1 MAFKIRFLLT
11 SRCTA
16 TCAYC
21 HNEGQDKRGPTL
33 LSVQAIERILGI
45 LEASQCLPD
54 EIILSGGEPT
64 LHRSVADIARRCKAT
79 GAHISMDT
87 HGGHPRLL
95 QPVLPYLDEIKVHID
110 SFDAAE
116 QHASMGIEIDQVLAS
131 VRLAQQFPLALLANH
146 PLKCPA
152 TTAAFVTQARSVG
165 LDCKIIDMFG
175 LDTPEAPAPGI
186 DWREHGYRC
195 EADGQWLHANGAH
208 RLHTKRCGAE
218 HNLHDD
224 SLFIGAEGIRRAVDG
239 VIIGKPENF
248 TLRMLKRAAACP
260 SMDAPARQG
269 HGNVALALAAAL
281 S

>member
-33 LSVQAIERILGI
+33 LGVQAIEHILDT
-45 LEASQCLPD
+45 LEAGQCLPD

-64 LHRSVADIARRCKAT
+64 LHKSVADIARRCKAT
-79 GAHISMDT
+79 GAHVSMDT

-95 QPVLPYLDEIKVHID
+95 QPVLPHLDEIKVHID
-110 SFDAAE
+110 SFDATE
-116 QHASMGIEIDQVLAS
+116 QRASMGIDIDQVLAS
-131 VRLAQQFPLALLANH
+131 VRLAQQFPLALRANH
-146 PLKCPA
+146 PLRCAA
-152 TTAAFVTQARSVG
+152 TTAAFVAQARNVG
-165 LDCKIIDMFG
+165 LDCKIIEMFG
-175 LDTPEAPAPGI
+175 QGAPAAPAPSI
-186 DWREHGYRC
+186 DWREHGYHR
-195 EADGQWLHANGAH
+195 EANGQWLHASAAH

-224 SLFIGAEGIRRAVDG
+224 SLFIGADGIRRAVDG

-248 TLRMLKRAAACP
+248 TLRMVR
-260 SMDAPARQG
+260 RT
-269 HGNVALALAAAL
+269 AAL
-281 S
+281 GVQA